1 MSRVV
6 EIRVPDVPGL
16 GRIRLSR
23 WLVLADSYIEVGQE
37 ILELE
42 AHTATVT
49 LPSPVSGKL
58 EQIARDAHPVLAGQL
73 LGRIEVEERWTS

>member
-1 MSRVV
+1 MPRII
-6 EIRVPDVPGL
+6 EIRVPDVPSL
-16 GRIRLSR
+16 GRILLSR
-23 WLVLADSYIEVGQE
+23 WLVPADSYIKAGQE

-42 AHTATVT
+42 ADTATVT

-73 LGRIEVEERWTS
+73 MGRIEVEER